1 VSVDDRRDEL
11 EQHGRSYGTLRYA
24 IAFTVGLEGD
34 DAKTS
39 KNWQSHPHRLAN
51 ADHGA
56 AILGGRGLARNP
68 VVALRASNLI
78 GIDIDGEAGRL
89 LCQRL
94 VPGGLPQTVTAQ
106 TGRADGGLHL
116 HYRPLPGGVYNDA
129 KIEFGET
136 LKMSSDGYLVLPP
149 ARHGETGRRY
159 SYLEGHAPWERPIAI
174 LPETIL
180 RALTGHKHR
189 DDETAR
195 ADEASPIAEGGRHR
209 HLLRVGCAMRRAGA
223 REESIKAALLAENEI
238 RCSPPKDTR
247 IVRALAQDIATRY
260 PPGART

>member
-1 VSVDDRRDEL
+1 MSGDDRRDEL

-39 KNWQSHPHRLAN
+39 RNWQSHPHRLAN
-51 ADHGA
+51 AGHGA
-56 AILGGRGLARNP
+56 AILAGRGLARNP

-89 LCQRL
+89 LCRRL

-116 HYRPLPGGVYNDA
+116 YYRPPAGVSYA

-195 ADEASPIAEGGRHR
+195 ADEASPIAAGGRHR

-223 REESIKAALLAENEI
+223 REESIRAALLVENQI
-238 RCSPPKDTR
+238 RCSPPKAAG
-247 IVRALAQDIATRY
+247 IVRALALDIATRY
-260 PPGART
+260 PPGGRA